1 MLSLLRT
8 AIFNK
13 KNTIWGVFIAFIL
26 LYFFYLGVPAIWEGD
41 DSIHAEISHQMF
53 ERNDLMAPYF
63 NYTELRFDKPP
74 LTFWINVF
82 FYKLF
87 GMNEFTTRM
96 GSALFGIFGL
106 WLVYLFGK
114 KLYNR
119 RTGILAALI
128 LGTSIIYFLE
138 TQLTLLDTTLTF
150 FISLTI
156 YWFYIGYYER
166 RRIFL
171 LFLGVPLGLG
181 ILTKG
186 PVALIISGGVGMVI
200 WFYYTLK
207 RQKKWHELFNW
218 QLAVGLVIAALICV
232 PWYLAMWHRFG
243 AVFIQSHFGY
253 HMFAR
258 FTTAIEDHGGN
269 QWYFYLYYVIM
280 LFIGL
285 FPWSANIIGSIRL
298 AIKQPSN
305 SSLLLLIWAAVIFI
319 FFNIAQTKL
328 PGYVVPMLPP
338 IAILIGCWWDQL
350 LSGNVA
356 RSKLWVGNLVQVS
369 IIVIFTAT
377 VFSFKHLF
385 PPGNETLFW
394 IVLSLPVCLLVG
406 SIVILGLYIIG
417 RKPLIYFKAT
427 FVTFYLLWALILVM
441 FTFSAQSFQTVK
453 HLAPTIKKYATQN
466 DVIAINT
473 LGSLSAPFYLGR
485 RVEIFGNDREFFNLF
500 QSKARVFAVT
510 DRQHLAYLHTHHIP
524 FYRLASKGYNYLISN
539 YPLNQ

>member
-1 MLSLLRT
+1 MSLLRT
-8 AIFNK
+8 PFIDK
-13 KNTIWGVFIAFIL
+13 KYAIWGVLIAFIL
-26 LYFFYLGVPAIWEGD
+26 LYFFYLGIPAIWEGD

-82 FYKLF
+82 FFKLF

-96 GSALFGIFGL
+96 GSALFGVFGL

-138 TQLTLLDTTLTF
+138 TQLTLLDTALTF

-156 YWFYIGYYER
+156 YWFYIGYYEGKR
-166 RRIFL
+166 FFL
-171 LFLGVPLGLG
+171 SLLGVPLGLG

-186 PVALIISGGVGMVI
+186 PVVLLLSGGVGIVL
-200 WFYYTLK
+200 WSYHTLK
-207 RQKKWHELFNW
+207 RQKKWNELFNW
-218 QLAVGLVIAALICV
+218 QLTVGLIVAALICV
-232 PWYLAMWHRFG
+232 PWYLAMWQRFG
-243 AVFIQSHFGY
+243 EAFIQSHFGY

-269 QWYFYLYYVIM
+269 QWYFYLYYVMM

-285 FPWSANIIGSIRL
+285 FPWSTHMIGSIRL
-298 AIKQPSN
+298 AIKQASN
-305 SSLLLLIWAAVIFI
+305 SSSFLLLVWAAVIFV

-338 IAILIGCWWDQL
+338 IAILTGYWWDQL
-350 LSGNVA
+350 LSGKIA
-356 RSKLWVGNLVQVS
+356 RVNLWVGNLVQ
-369 IIVIFTAT
+369 IIIILIFTVT

-385 PPGNETLFW
+385 PPGNEALFW
-394 IVLSLPVCLLVG
+394 IVLSLPACLLVG
-406 SIVILGLYIIG
+406 SIIILSLYVIG
-417 RKPLIYFKAT
+417 RKSLVYFKVT
-427 FVTFYLLWALILVM
+427 FITFYLFWALFLVII
-441 FTFSAQSFQTVK
+441 TSSAQGFQSVK
-453 HLAPTIKKYATQN
+453 YLAPAIKKYATSN

-473 LGSLSAPFYLGR
+473 LGALSAPFYLGR
-485 RVEIFGNDREFFNLF
+485 RVEILGNDQEFFNLF

-510 DRQHLAYLHTHHIP
+510 DGQHLAYLQTNHIP
-524 FYRLASKGYNYLISN
+524 FYRLASEGYNFLISN
-539 YPLNQ
+539 RPIKY